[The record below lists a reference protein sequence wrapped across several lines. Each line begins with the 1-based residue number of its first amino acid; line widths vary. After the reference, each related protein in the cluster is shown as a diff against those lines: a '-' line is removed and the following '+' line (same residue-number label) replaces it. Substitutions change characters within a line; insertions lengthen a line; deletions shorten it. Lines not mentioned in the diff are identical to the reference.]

1 MRHPTPTLKRLASQ
15 RLQTKPGVALL
26 LLLCVMASGCRQV
39 RLPAIDPTGSSLF
52 APKPY
57 TTTLT
62 VPGFGDEKCGVVD
75 HFKNHFAGLGFG
87 GGGMKFPDP
96 VFEGP
101 GRVEPCPPEG
111 TVSPASTGAESSLV
125 SMNLNDDACPTDGPL
140 AVVYGSQRIDQPR
153 RLPCQGNRGSILL
166 TPGKVVAPVG
176 GEVVLLSGICGT
188 DGYLQLNEKLEW
200 MLTPDSV
207 GTFIEVGENAPGVLA
222 RMAVSKTKPNKQ
234 GPTYAIGMTSTKEM
248 VITRGNRNTRDDV
261 YLEKGQTWI
270 TLSSPSE
277 GVSHVTV
284 LAPESE
290 CWDQRKATAT
300 IYWVD
305 AKWQFPNRQ
314 VVPKGQ
320 PVNLATKV
328 SRSQG
333 GAPAR
338 GWKVRYEILQPGIA
352 TFAGTDGATVTEAAV
367 DESGVA
373 ETQLLPI
380 SGSSGTTAVSIQ
392 VIRPG
397 GLGDSLPSVTLGS
410 GETAVTWSAPKLAL
424 RAGAPAVATFNSPFE
439 VIANLANAGDQ
450 PATNVRVDVQLP
462 PGTRVVRS
470 DKFARVLPNAVTWDI
485 GALPPQQ
492 QLDLFLE
499 VATQSP
505 VDLVFQARA
514 DGLLTEDTVRIDVF
528 RPSLSVNVTPL
539 LQRVEAGQPVTY
551 NIDVTNSGDRPLT
564 NVRLLASG
572 DSGMIHQSGD
582 PSVSNQREN
591 GPLQPGQTW
600 GAQVQFIPVQAGQ
613 RCLTVEAT
621 ADGGQRMAQESCV
634 TVINPAPRAPD
645 LQVSLEG
652 PSDIVLGQEVL
663 LRATVVNSGPVVANQ
678 VRAVIAFPAQ
688 LQLKQATQGA
698 DQSLVQQRQIA
709 WNLLQL
715 NPGQQVVLEAQF
727 DAVFPVNQV
736 ESVVQVKADIGDPVV
751 KNQFMTI
758 RPVGTGAPQN
768 GGAIGG
774 AANAEAGAGS
784 AGNGSG
790 NSGTMLP
797 LRGNPSLQDS
807 SASGLAIPNGS
818 AVGNAS
824 SGNTLPA
831 DSSINPST
839 PSAAMPETGGSNSA
853 DMVGDS
859 AGSTGSGGLKVSL
872 LGRDNQV
879 SVGTP
884 IRYRLTIV
892 NDSTER
898 DSDLTIQFRLP
909 DGVRLDRVSRST
921 NPEVG
926 EFQIGAG
933 SLATAS
939 VPSVEPGEQLDYEIV
954 MIGNLPQTFDL
965 TIGVSSYRVE
975 QGITRTV
982 STKVLP

>member
-1 MRHPTPTLKRLASQ
+1 MLLLASAFPAKMSNSTSTNQ
-15 RLQTKPGVALL
+15 FLAKQQMRRMSFLALSFL
-26 LLLCVMASGCRQV
+26 MWGCLVGCRQV
-39 RLPAIDPTGSSLF
+39 RLPAIDPTGSSIF

-87 GGGMKFPDP
+87 NNGMTFPDP
-96 VFEGP
+96 VFKGP
-101 GRVEPCPPEG
+101 GRPEPCPPDGVLQPNSPELGASIG
-111 TVSPASTGAESSLV
+111 TADTSLV
-125 SMNLNDDACPTDGPL
+125 SMNLSNAACPSDGPA
-140 AVVYGSQRIDQPR
+140 AVLYGSQKVQQTR
-153 RLPCQGNRGSILL
+153 RLPCKGNRGSILL
-166 TPGKVVAPVG
+166 TPSKIVAPVG

-207 GTFIEVGENAPGVLA
+207 GTFIEVGENAPGVLT
-222 RMAVSKTKPNKQ
+222 RMVVSKTKPQKQ

-248 VITRGNRNTRDDV
+248 LITRGNRDVRDDV
-261 YLEKGQTWI
+261 HLQKGQTWI
-270 TLSSPSE
+270 TVSSPSE

-305 AKWQFPNRQ
+305 AKWQFPSRQ

-320 PVNLATKV
+320 PVTLSTKV
-328 SRSQG
+328 SRSEG

-338 GWKVRYEILQPGIA
+338 GWKVRYEMLQPGIA

-367 DESGVA
+367 DEQGVA
-373 ETQLLPI
+373 AVQLVPA
-380 SGSSGTTAVSIQ
+380 SGSSGTTAVSVQ

-397 GLGDSLPSVTLGS
+397 GLGDRLPSVTLGR
-410 GETAVTWSAPKLAL
+410 GETTVTWSAPKLTL
-424 RAGAPAVATFNSPFE
+424 RAGAPAVATFDSPFE

-470 DKFARVLPNAVTWDI
+470 DAFARVLPNAVTWDI

-505 VDLVFQARA
+505 VDLVYQARG
-514 DGLLTEDTVRIDVF
+514 DGLLSEDTVRIDVF
-528 RPSLSVNVTPL
+528 QPSLSVDIKAL
-539 LQRVEAGQPVTY
+539 LQRVESGQSVVY
-551 NIDVTNSGDRPLT
+551 DIDVTNSGDRPLT
-564 NVRLLASG
+564 NLQLVASG
-572 DSGMIHQSGD
+572 DSGMIHQSGNAA
-582 PSVSNQREN
+582 VANQMDN

-600 GAQVQFIPVQAGQ
+600 SAQVQFIPVQAGQ

-634 TVINPAPRAPD
+634 TVINPIPRTPD
-645 LQVSLEG
+645 LQVSLDG
-652 PSDIVLGQEVL
+652 PSDAVLGQEVL
-663 LRATVVNSGPVVANQ
+663 LRATISNNGPVVANQ
-678 VRAVIAFPAQ
+678 VRAVIAYPAQ

-698 DQSLVQQRQIA
+698 DQAFVQQRQIA

-715 NPGQQVVLEAQF
+715 NPGQKVVLEAQF
-727 DAVFPVNQV
+727 DTVFPVNQV
-736 ESVVQVKADIGDPVV
+736 ESVLQVGADVGDPVV
-751 KNQFMTI
+751 EKQMMTI
-758 RPVGTGAPQN
+758 RPAGSSVTPNGT
-768 GGAIGG
+768 
-774 AANAEAGAGS
+774 GS
-784 AGNGSG
+784 AGQPNPAVLEVPDDNRGPS
-790 NSGTMLP
+790 LP
-797 LRGNPSLQDS
+797 LRGNS
-807 SASGLAIPNGS
+807 
-818 AVGNAS
+818 
-824 SGNTLPA
+824 
-831 DSSINPST
+831 
-839 PSAAMPETGGSNSA
+839 MPERDNGTPDRVGEAAPDAFDNSIGEA
-853 DMVGDS
+853 V
-859 AGSTGSGGLKVSL
+859 SGGLQVSL
-872 LGRDNQV
+872 LARDNPV
-879 SVGTP
+879 SVGSP
-884 IRYRLTIV
+884 IRYRLKII

-909 DGVRLDRVSRST
+909 DGLRLDRVSRST

-933 SLATAS
+933 ALATAS
-939 VPSVEPGEQLDYEIV
+939 VPSIEPGEQLDYEIV
-954 MIGNLPQTFDL
+954 LIGNQPTTFDF
-965 TIGVSSYRVE
+965 TIDVKSYREEEGV
-975 QGITRTV
+975 QRTS
-982 STKVLP
+982 STTVVP